1 MRRLRFALVVASFL
15 TCCLSNSVAQS
26 PAPPSAQTTALE
38 KPAASI
44 PLSDEQTLKAQ
55 SLLNK
60 GDLDGALEAADAALK
75 LKPDSPEANLV
86 MGQVLFRRGKIAESN
101 EHIQKTLKVD
111 PSNVQAWLALAR
123 VAQIISL
130 RKKAVACV
138 QKAHSLAPDD
148 PDVILAWVSTRPT
161 GAEKIAAYQ
170 QFIEAEKKRTGTE
183 PAWAK
188 QRIEDLKQLGDIRT
202 DALASPMGHYDVP
215 IDYILRDSSH
225 LQGWGVKVAI
235 GNCKP
240 VKLMIDTGAQGIL
253 IGDGL
258 AQKCGVKKLYAG
270 FITSIGSKPPLG
282 IYTGLAD
289 VLQVGPVQYKNVLID
304 VEDRTPVGDESGLI
318 GTSLLGK
325 FLINLNLNDYKLSLD
340 PLPAI
345 PGDDGKDGPKDRYI
359 APQMTSYAK
368 VFVVQ
373 DHLMIP
379 TKVGADPKPA
389 LFIIDTGASNNF
401 IEQEYVAKLEKL
413 TEESNVV
420 VHGVQGKVQ
429 KVFSA
434 DDLTLQFAGFRQMN
448 QRLITHSLGQMGDIR
463 IAGLLGLPILR
474 WFTLHIDYRD
484 GLVGFEYHEPKG
496 VDTPR
501 LR

>member
-1 MRRLRFALVVASFL
+1 MQFIRHVVLVTHLSFVFWLPAALAQMPSSMPAEKPPATERPADNQL
-15 TCCLSNSVAQS
+15 TK
-26 PAPPSAQTTALE
+26 AQT
-38 KPAASI
+38 
-44 PLSDEQTLKAQ
+44 
-55 SLLNK
+55 LLHQ
-60 GDLDGALEAADAALK
+60 GDLDGAAEAADAALK
-75 LKPDSPEANLV
+75 LKPDSPAANLV
-86 MGQVLFRRGKIAESN
+86 MAQVLFHRGQIGESN
-101 EHIQKTLKVD
+101 EYIQKTLKLD
-111 PSNVQAWLALAR
+111 PDNARAWLALAR
-123 VAQIISL
+123 VAEVVSL
-130 RKKAVACV
+130 HKKATACIE
-138 QKAHSLAPDD
+138 KAHSLAPDD
-148 PDVILAWVSTRPT
+148 PEVMLAWANIRPT
-161 GAEKIAAYQ
+161 RAEKIAAYQ
-170 QFIEAEKKRTGTE
+170 QFADAEKKRSGKE
-183 PAWAK
+183 PEWVT
-188 QRIEDLKQLGDIRT
+188 QRIENLKKLGDIKT
-202 DALASPMGHYDVP
+202 DVLASALGHYDVP
-215 IDYILRDSSH
+215 IDYILHDSTH

-258 AQKCGVKKLYAG
+258 AQKCGVKKLYPG
-270 FITSIGSKPPLG
+270 FITGIGSKPPLG

-289 VLQVGPVQYKNVLID
+289 TLQVGTVQYQNVLID

-318 GTSLLGK
+318 GTSLLSK
-325 FLINLNLNDYKLSLD
+325 FLINLNLNDYKLTLD
-340 PLPAI
+340 PLPTI
-345 PGDDGKDGPKDRYI
+345 PGDDGKDGPKDRYV
-359 APQMTSYAK
+359 APEMASYAK
-368 VFVVQ
+368 IFVVQ

-379 TKVGADPKPA
+379 TKVGKDPKPA

-401 IEQEYVAKLEKL
+401 IAQEYVAKLEKL
-413 TEESNVV
+413 TTESDIVV
-420 VHGVQGKVQ
+420 QGVQGKVQ

-496 VDTPR
+496 VDSQR

>member
-1 MRRLRFALVVASFL
+1 MHFIRRVLIFVFLSPFAFLPVV
-15 TCCLSNSVAQS
+15 Q
-26 PAPPSAQTTALE
+26 AQTPDA
-38 KPAASI
+38 PAAEKAAV
-44 PLSDEQTLKAQ
+44 PGQPADNEVKKAQTL
-55 SLLNK
+55 LNQ
-60 GDLDGALEAADAALK
+60 GDLDGAGEAADAALK
-75 LKPDSPEANLV
+75 LKPASPAANLV
-86 MGQVLFRRGKIAESN
+86 MAQVLFHRGQIAESN
-101 EHIQKTLKVD
+101 EYIQKTLKLD
-111 PSNVQAWLALAR
+111 PDNARAWLALAR
-123 VAQIISL
+123 VAQVVSL
-130 RKKAVACV
+130 RKKATACV
-138 QKAHSLAPDD
+138 EKAHSLAPDD
-148 PDVILAWVSTRPT
+148 PDVMLAWANTRPT
-161 GAEKIAAYQ
+161 RAEKIAAYQ
-170 QFIEAEKKRTGTE
+170 QFLDAEKKHSGKETE
-183 PAWAK
+183 WVK
-188 QRIEDLKQLGDIRT
+188 HRVDDLKQLGDIKT
-202 DALASPMGHYDVP
+202 DVLASAMGHYEVP
-215 IDYILRDSSH
+215 IDYILHDSSH

-258 AQKCGVKKLYAG
+258 AQKCGVKKLYQG
-270 FITSIGSKPPLG
+270 FITGIGSKPPLG

-289 VLQVGPVQYKNVLID
+289 TLQIGPVQYQNVLVD
-304 VEDRTPVGDESGLI
+304 VEERTPVGDEAGLI
-318 GTSLLGK
+318 GTSLLAK

-340 PLPAI
+340 PLPQI
-345 PGDDGKDGPKDRYI
+345 PGDDGKDGPKDRYV
-359 APQMTSYAK
+359 APEMASYAK

-379 TKVGADPKPA
+379 TKVGADPKSA

-401 IEQEYVAKLEKL
+401 IAQEYVAKLEKL
-413 TEESNVV
+413 TEESYVV
-420 VHGVQGKVQ
+420 VQGVQGKVQ

-496 VDTPR
+496 LDTNR